1 MPTLKTVVDGFV
13 CQRDYDNAT
22 LGRLQFWVGQ
32 LGDMELSAIT
42 DEDVDAALVRLAER
56 GRLRAGR
63 GLKTEPVGK
72 PLAGSTLNRY
82 VGQLA
87 SVFKYARRLRLLPR
101 AHVPPTRGVEKAPE
115 NTHHDRYFRPEEV
128 ERLCKVARLID
139 TKWRRME
146 ALIVLAYHT
155 GLRKSNL
162 LNLHWRDIDLDDRTA
177 SVQETKNGD
186 PLLAALSH
194 RAVVLLRK
202 IPDKQPDALV
212 FGNNKGRPFDI
223 RRLWTRICT
232 EANIHDRTFHS
243 LRHGCG
249 HALAQAG
256 TNQAVIMKI
265 MGHRS
270 FAASAR
276 YMHADAHDKRAV
288 IDLVFDRD

>member
-22 LGRLQFWVGQ
+22 LGRLAFWVDQ
-32 LGDMELSAIT
+32 LGDLELAAIT
-42 DEDVDAALVRLAER
+42 DEDVDAALIRLAER
-56 GRLRAGR
+56 GKLRAGR
-63 GLKTEPVGK
+63 GLQAEPVGK
-72 PLAGSTLNRY
+72 PLAGVTLNRY

-87 SVFKYARRLRLLPR
+87 SVYKYARRERLLPR

-115 NTHHDRYFRPEEV
+115 NTQHDRYFRPEEV
-128 ERLCKVARLID
+128 ERLVRVARLFD
-139 TKWRRME
+139 TRWGRME

-162 LNLHWRDIDLDDRTA
+162 LNLRWRDIDLAERTA
-177 SVQETKNGD
+177 TVRQTKNGD
-186 PLLAALSH
+186 PMIAPLSQRAAS
-194 RAVVLLRK
+194 LLRK
-202 IPDKQPDALV
+202 LPDKQPDHYV
-212 FGNNKGRPFDI
+212 FASAKGKPFDI
-223 RRLWTRICT
+223 RRLWTRICDK
-232 EANIHDRTFHS
+232 ANVHDRTFHS

-256 TNQAVIMKI
+256 TNQSLIMKI

-276 YMHADAHDKRAV
+276 YMHADANDKRAV
-288 IDLVFDRD
+288 IDLVFDHE

>member
-22 LGRLQFWVGQ
+22 LGRLQFWVDH
-32 LGDMELSAIT
+32 LGDKQLADIT
-42 DEDVDAALVRLAER
+42 DNDVDSALIQLAER

-63 GLKTEPVGK
+63 GLRTERAGQ

-101 AHVPPTRGVEKAPE
+101 AHVPPTRGIEKAPE
-115 NTHHDRYFRPEEV
+115 NTDHDRYFRPEEV
-128 ERLCKVARLID
+128 DRLVKVARLVD
-139 TKWRRME
+139 SRWCRME

-162 LNLHWRDIDLDDRTA
+162 LNLRWRDIDLAERTA
-177 SVQETKNGD
+177 AVQTTKNGD
-186 PLLAALSH
+186 PMVAALSQ
-194 RAVVLLRK
+194 RAAALLK
-202 IPDKQPDALV
+202 KLPNQKPDTLV
-212 FGNNKGRPFDI
+212 FEGRDGRSYDI
-223 RRLWTRICT
+223 RRLWNKVCA
-232 EANIHDRTFHS
+232 EANIRGRTFHS

-265 MGHRS
+265 MGHLS

-276 YMHADAHDKRAV
+276 YMHADANDKRSV
-288 IDLVFDRD
+288 IDQVFD